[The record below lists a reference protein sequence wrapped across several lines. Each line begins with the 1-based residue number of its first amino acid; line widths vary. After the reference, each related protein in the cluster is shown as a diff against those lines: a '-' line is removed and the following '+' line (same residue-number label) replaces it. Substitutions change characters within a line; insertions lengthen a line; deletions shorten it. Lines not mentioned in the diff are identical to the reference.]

1 MIKSKCLYED
11 FEGNGIIRVSGE
23 DKKIPTLL
31 KDEIGIFE
39 AIKKG
44 KYTNY
49 HLLDIENKSKDRIN
63 SICPF
68 YKECGGCQFLHMTYE
83 HEIDLKNDYIKDLF
97 STVRNVEINDVVKMN
112 NPYNYRNKCQ
122 MTYKLSKSKN
132 VVCGFYEENT
142 HKVVPVTD
150 CHIQNDKAKNII
162 ENVNKILTKNKI
174 MPYDEQTRRGIIRH
188 ILLRFADKTNEIML
202 TLITNGEMFP
212 GRKNVVDAII
222 KANLGITTIVQNY
235 NSRDTSIVL
244 GDRERVLYGP
254 GFIYDY
260 INDIKFKLS
269 SKSFY
274 QVNPRG
280 MNELYNLIIK
290 KSGIKKTDIVMDAY
304 SGVGTI
310 GILLS
315 KYAKEVISVE
325 LNRDA
330 HHDAIINAKIN
341 NIKNVKFFN
350 DDSTKFIKSMVDEN
364 AKIDVLVL
372 DPPRDGSTKE
382 FIDMVGKLKP
392 RSVIYVSCEP
402 TSLKRDLFEF
412 TKNNYKVVSISPVD
426 MFPRTFNLETVC
438 LLVKK

>member
-1 MIKSKCLYED
+1 MEKC
-11 FEGNGIIRVSGE
+11 S
-23 DKKIPTLL
+23 
-31 KDEIGIFE
+31 
-39 AIKKG
+39 
-44 KYTNY
+44 
-49 HLLDIENKSKDRIN
+49 
-63 SICPF
+63 
-68 YKECGGCQFLHMTYE
+68 
-83 HEIDLKNDYIKDLF
+83 
-97 STVRNVEINDVVKMN
+97 
-112 NPYNYRNKCQ
+112 
-122 MTYKLSKSKN
+122 
-132 VVCGFYEENT
+132 
-142 HKVVPVTD
+142 
-150 CHIQNDKAKNII
+150 
-162 ENVNKILTKNKI
+162 
-174 MPYDEQTRRGIIRH
+174 
-188 ILLRFADKTNEIML
+188 
-202 TLITNGEMFP
+202 

-438 LLVKK
+438 LLNRKNN